1 MFVELI
7 CEKHSFIPITIS
19 PHVDR
24 VIISMI
30 MYQLGLLWCFSGKES
45 TCVQETGRQGFN
57 AWVGKIL
64 WRKKW
69 QPASV
74 FLPGKFHGQRSLA
87 GWQYSP
93 QVAKSWTQASKL
105 APHSQSL
112 DSNLLPSQSPGHCLS
127 SKPFLLPFQVPPTT
141 RNSPAILWLLF
152 LSNILTKRG

>member
-74 FLPGKFHGQRSLA
+74 FLPGKFHGQRSLVV
-87 GWQYSP
+87 YSP
-93 QVAKSWTQASKL
+93 WGCKDMDMTEQLT
-105 APHSQSL
+105 
-112 DSNLLPSQSPGHCLS
+112 
-127 SKPFLLPFQVPPTT
+127 FQKHD
-141 RNSPAILWLLF
+141 LY
-152 LSNILTKRG
+152 